1 MRNDAR
7 EGEGGGRGKKGG
19 KLPLASFSLGER
31 DHVCVGRG
39 KREVHNRKRI
49 EEGEK
54 SAGRREGAALVK
66 RLCISAVGRSVGI
79 VLLSLNG
86 RICLNMHLE
95 VLPQLVLPFSS
106 FSSVLLLAGGIKIA
120 PRPVSPSSSASFLA
134 AVFETYQREV
144 SARTFS
150 TQFFCGQKITK
161 RDVCLCLPCRRGS
174 LCRLPPPLLCGFC
187 IVVVVWRS
195 FSRLRR
201 PFLPPPLFSPLCIMR

>member
-7 EGEGGGRGKKGG
+7 EGDGGGRGKKGG
-19 KLPLASFSLGER
+19 KLPLASFSLGKR
-31 DHVCVGRG
+31 AHVCVGRG

-49 EEGEK
+49 EEEEK

-66 RLCISAVGRSVGI
+66 RLSISAVGRLV

-150 TQFFCGQKITK
+150 TQFFCGQKNNEA
-161 RDVCLCLPCRRGS
+161 RCLSMFAL
-174 LCRLPPPLLCGFC
+174 
-187 IVVVVWRS
+187 
-195 FSRLRR
+195 
-201 PFLPPPLFSPLCIMR
+201 

>member
-7 EGEGGGRGKKGG
+7 EGDGGGRGKKGG
-19 KLPLASFSLGER
+19 KLPLASFSLGKR
-31 DHVCVGRG
+31 AHVCVGRG

-49 EEGEK
+49 EEEEK

-66 RLCISAVGRSVGI
+66 RLSISAVGRLV

-120 PRPVSPSSSASFLA
+120 PRPVSPSFPASFLA
-134 AVFETYQREV
+134 AVFENL
-144 SARTFS
+144 SKGTFS
-150 TQFFCGQKITK
+150 TNFQHTVFLWPKNNEA
-161 RDVCLCLPCRRGS
+161 RCLSMFAL
-174 LCRLPPPLLCGFC
+174 
-187 IVVVVWRS
+187 
-195 FSRLRR
+195 
-201 PFLPPPLFSPLCIMR
+201 